1 VCSEVIKNNYQFLLV
16 GYGAGPWCPGDIF
29 CCCAMGILD
38 NDPATS
44 VDDPAGSTPG
54 QCSILTP
61 FDSTGSSFQ
70 IFSTAEST

>member
-1 VCSEVIKNNYQFLLV
+1 VCSEVIKGDCQFLLI
-16 GYGAGPWCPGDIF
+16 GCGAGLWCMGDAF
-29 CCCAMGILD
+29 CYCVTRVFD
-38 NDPATS
+38 NDSAAS
-44 VDDPAGSTPG
+44 VKDPAGPPSA

>member
-1 VCSEVIKNNYQFLLV
+1 MCSEVIKGSYQFLLV
-16 GYGAGPWCPGDIF
+16 GDGAGPWCPGDVF
-29 CCCAMGILD
+29 CYCAIDILD
-38 NDPATS
+38 NDPAAGIN
-44 VDDPAGSTPG
+44 DPAGSLAA